1 MADDD
6 LKQLAANLKK
16 QQEQPYRHLEELDH
30 CSDATSKVAKTTP
43 DPTATNPPSSYV
55 ATIKTYF
62 PITLDLEDSNNA
74 KWRELFSL
82 HLVATS
88 HQACHQHGRLRAL

>member
-62 PITLDLEDSNNA
+62 PITLDLKEYNYA
-74 KWRELFSL
+74 KGRELFSL
-82 HLVATS
+82 HLVATVS
-88 HQACHQHGRLRAL
+88 PVMSSARTG